1 MILAMAAVVMVV
13 AAAVVC
19 RYELAA
25 AGSSSWN
32 VGPAGGSGS
41 GRYWDSWSSSTAEA
55 AVWRGHFLVPA
66 AYIYTA
72 VAASSC
78 GDTYNI

>member
-1 MILAMAAVVMVV
+1 MILAMAAVVTVV

-41 GRYWDSWSSSTAEA
+41 ARYWDSWSSSTAEA
-55 AVWRGHFLVPA
+55 AVWCGHFLLLQLTS
-66 AYIYTA
+66 YQLWQQTA
-72 VAASSC
+72 VVEQHS
-78 GDTYNI
+78 